1 MINGA
6 DIYIRFLNGDKEA
19 FVELIREYKSGLLLF
34 INTLDRKSTRL
45 NSSHT
50 S

>member
-19 FVELIREYKSGLLLF
+19 FVELNAWESYSKAQQQHLL
-34 INTLDRKSTRL
+34 
-45 NSSHT
+45 
-50 S
+50 